1 MMPLKPTLSLVT
13 LGVSDL
19 ARSKAFYSALGW
31 PPLPQPSDG
40 VAFFELDGIMLS
52 LFPREELAKDA
63 GVKDSKPGFSG
74 ISLAHNVGSEAEA
87 DAALAHAVKCGAKLV
102 KPMQKVFWGGY
113 SGYFADPDGHL
124 WEVAFNP
131 FARFDDHGVMRMS
144 A

>member
-1 MMPLKPTLSLVT
+1 MALKPTLSLVT

-19 ARSKAFYSALGW
+19 ERAKQFYSNLGW
-31 PPLPQPSDG
+31 SALPLPAEG
-40 VAFFELDGIMLS
+40 VAFFKLDGIMLS

-63 GVKDSKPGFSG
+63 GVEDSVPGFSG

-87 DAALAHAVKCGAKLV
+87 DAALAHALTCGAKLI

-113 SGYFADPDGHL
+113 SGYFADLDGHL
-124 WEVAFNP
+124 WEVAYNP
-131 FARFDDHGVMRMS
+131 FARFDENGIMRMS